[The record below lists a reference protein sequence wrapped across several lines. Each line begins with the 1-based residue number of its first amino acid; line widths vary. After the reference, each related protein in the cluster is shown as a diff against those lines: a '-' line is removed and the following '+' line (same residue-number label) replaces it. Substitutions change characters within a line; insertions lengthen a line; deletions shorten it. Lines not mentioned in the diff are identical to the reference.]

1 MLSSKFS
8 DFIRLWML
16 FCSTVLALLL
26 NGLSIA
32 SANAGPLQLRLEQF
46 PDWRSPPVLQSA
58 KADLYY
64 PEWMSGRWKVTST
77 LVDLAAPL
85 TPTIVTP
92 GFEDSQKLLQ
102 KPVTFTV
109 KFGPAPAVTQPIPSS
124 PFPVG
129 TVSSKNDTAPK
140 IVADRTYNGMSL
152 ATALLGKDVVRE
164 IKIDPRSPNRQIAFF
179 QNGQQLI
186 TQISNRGVETPSSSE
201 FVSSEL
207 YQQFFSND
215 VQIYLNQV
223 ENTISYRLKTSDPP
237 CIEADQVTAIYLSP
251 QDPDYFK
258 AKTQPVTLYRYR
270 LQFEALR

>member
-1 MLSSKFS
+1 MLFSKFS
-8 DFIRLWML
+8 GFIRRML
-16 FCSTVLALLL
+16 FCSIVLTLWL
-26 NGLSIA
+26 NGLPTA
-32 SANAGPLQLRLEQF
+32 SANPGPLQLRLEQF
-46 PDWRSPPVLQSA
+46 PDWRSPPVLQPA

-64 PEWMSGRWKVTST
+64 PEWMSGQWKVTST

-85 TPTIVTP
+85 APTIVTP

-102 KPVTFTV
+102 KPVTFEV
-109 KFGPAPAVTQPIPSS
+109 KFGPAPAVAPLIPSS

-129 TVSSKNDTAPK
+129 MISPSNDTTPQ

-152 ATALLGKDVVRE
+152 ATALLGKDVVQA

-179 QNGQQLI
+179 QNGQQLV
-186 TQISNRGVETPSSSE
+186 TQISKRGAETPSSSE

-215 VQIYLNQV
+215 TQIYFNQV
-223 ENTISYRLKTSDPP
+223 ENTIAYRLKMTNPP
-237 CIEADQVTAIYLSP
+237 LIEADQVTAIYLSP
-251 QDPDYFK
+251 QDPDYFQ
-258 AKTQPVTLYRYR
+258 AKTQPVTLYRYQ

>member
-1 MLSSKFS
+1 MLPSKFS
-8 DFIRLWML
+8 DFIRLGML

-26 NGLSIA
+26 NGLPIA

-46 PDWRSPPVLQSA
+46 PDWRSPPILQPA

-64 PEWMSGRWKVTST
+64 PEWMSGHWEVTST
-77 LVDLAAPL
+77 LIDLAAPL
-85 TPTIVTP
+85 KPTIVTP
-92 GFEDSQKLLQ
+92 GFENSQTLLQ
-102 KPVTFTV
+102 KPVTFAV
-109 KFGPAPAVTQPIPSS
+109 RFGPAPVVARPIPNS

-129 TVSSKNDTAPK
+129 IIGPSYNTSQ
-140 IVADRTYNGMSL
+140 IVADRAFNGISL
-152 ATALLGKDVVRE
+152 ATALLGKDVVRA
-164 IKIDPRSPNRQIAFF
+164 IKIDPRSPNRQIAVF

-186 TQISNRGVETPSSSE
+186 TQISKRGTETPSPSV

-215 VQIYLNQV
+215 AQIYLNQV
-223 ENTISYRLKTSDPP
+223 ENTVAYRLKTIDPP
-237 CIEADQVTAIYLSP
+237 SIEADQVTAIYLSP

-258 AKTQPVTLYRYR
+258 VKSQPVTLYRYR